1 MRVITGILA
10 VLALMLSGCSDT
22 ADPTTL
28 PTQSIP
34 TVATPATS
42 PTPPSPSPAARL
54 GESNRGNPTRSTW
67 RFCALVEDYFEA
79 ANEASQH
86 QVLDDALDRR
96 ETLFGA
102 SCSVC
107 QDGADTARAI
117 LDSGLTVEG
126 GSVAHTAKVLRYE
139 NDIALVQVSHQI
151 GAIRLL
157 DADGDQVDSA
167 PASDPIDQVFQIA
180 RQENGQWLVLS
191 VQTCPEAACRGVR
204 CRGSR
209 WSGLVH
215 SRRGVRDLP

>member
-10 VLALMLSGCSDT
+10 VLALTLSGCSDT

-28 PTQSIP
+28 PTQSP
-34 TVATPATS
+34 STVATPATS
-42 PTPPSPSPAARL
+42 PTPRESAGSTAAPNGGTDDPVYL
-54 GESNRGNPTRSTW
+54 EVL
-67 RFCALVEDYFEA
+67 ALVEEYMA
-79 ANEASQH
+79 ATEDSIKSR
-86 QVLDDALDRR
+86 DALDRR

-126 GSVAHTAKVLRYE
+126 GSVTHTAEVLRYE

-191 VQTCPEAACRGVR
+191 VQT
-204 CRGSR
+204 
-209 WSGLVH
+209 
-215 SRRGVRDLP
+215 LP